1 MQIINK
7 FKNRTFQN
15 MLFVAF
21 ATTIMGQ
28 VYINPFN
35 SEFRLHMGIVIL
47 TLLLLILDDIP
58 IAETNVITGISI
70 FVFRF
75 SIDYFSSS
83 YQTIDLINKH
93 LPSTIFYMIFG
104 LILTSLNIRKI
115 IDQPI
120 FLIFAIT
127 FADIVSN
134 IFEAIIR
141 SEFSIQSLEI
151 VLRSLLITGLTRA
164 ILSFLLYISMR
175 FYNILLIKEEQKDKI
190 KELILLKAN
199 LKSELFF
206 IRKSMDDI
214 ETAMSRSYSIY
225 NELKSKEVRD
235 LTEDYV
241 MTLRERLL
249 NLAKDIHELKKDNQR
264 VVFGLDK
271 LLPEEIDQEGL
282 NLSEILELLR
292 ESTYKYISS
301 INKSITFEVTN
312 KGDYYLDDYYPLIS
326 ILNNLIINSIDSIR
340 YYGHIQVKCLLEDNV
355 LLFTVKDNG
364 TGIKESD
371 IAVIFEPGF
380 STKFDRKT
388 GKMSTGIG
396 LTHVKELVE
405 NHYMGS
411 IGVQSVYDEGTIF
424 SIEIPTDEGEL

>member
-1 MQIINK
+1 MNIINK
-7 FKNRTFQN
+7 LKNNTFRN

-47 TLLLLILDDIP
+47 TLLLLILDDVP
-58 IAETNVITGISI
+58 IAETNVVTGISI
-70 FVFRF
+70 FIFRF
-75 SIDYFSSS
+75 SIDYFSFS

-104 LILTSLNIRKI
+104 LILTALNIRKL

-127 FADIVSN
+127 IADIMSN
-134 IFEAIIR
+134 IFEAMIR

-151 VLRSLLITGLTRA
+151 ILRSLLITGLSRA

-175 FYNILLIKEEQKDKI
+175 FYNILLVREEQNDKI

-225 NELKSKEVRD
+225 DELKSKEEKD
-235 LTEDYV
+235 LTYDYIL
-241 MTLRERLL
+241 TLRERLL
-249 NLAKDIHELKKDNQR
+249 NLSKDIHELKKDNQR

-271 LLPEEIDQEGL
+271 LLPQEIDKEGL
-282 NLSEILELLR
+282 NLSEILDLLKQ
-292 ESTYKYISS
+292 STNKYIDS
-301 INKSITFEVTN
+301 INKNITFEVN
-312 KGDYYLDDYYPLIS
+312 HNGDYYLDDYYPLIS

-340 YYGHIQVKCLLEDNV
+340 YYGHISVECTLKDDLLHFKVEDNG
-355 LLFTVKDNG
+355 L
-364 TGIKESD
+364 GIKESD
-371 IAVIFEPGF
+371 ISVIFEPGF
-380 STKFDRKT
+380 STKFDRRT

-396 LTHVKELVE
+396 LTHAKELVN

-411 IGVQSVYDEGTIF
+411 IKVESIKGKGTIF
-424 SIEIPTDEGEL
+424 AIEIPI

>member
-1 MQIINK
+1 MQILNR

-47 TLLLLILDDIP
+47 TLLLLILDDVP
-58 IAETNVITGISI
+58 IAETNVVTGISI
-70 FVFRF
+70 FIFRF
-75 SIDYFSSS
+75 SIDYFSWGNPI
-83 YQTIDLINKH
+83 IDLVNKH
-93 LPSTIFYMIFG
+93 LPSTIFYMVFG
-104 LILTSLNIRKI
+104 LILTRLKIRKI

-120 FLIFAIT
+120 FIIFAIT
-127 FADIVSN
+127 FADISSN
-134 IFEAIIR
+134 IIEAIIR

-151 VLRSLLITGLTRA
+151 VLRSLLITALSRA

-225 NELKSKEVRD
+225 NELKSKDESD
-235 LTEDYV
+235 MTTDYV
-241 MTLRERLL
+241 VSLRGRLL
-249 NLAKDIHELKKDNQR
+249 NLSKDIHELKKDNQR

-271 LLPEEIDQEGL
+271 LLPQEIDKEGL

-292 ESTYKYISS
+292 ESTDKYISS
-301 INKSITFEVTN
+301 INKSISFEVMN

-326 ILNNLIINSIDSIR
+326 VLNNLIINSIDSIR
-340 YYGHIQVKCLLEDNV
+340 YYGHIHIDCVYEKNK
-355 LLFTVKDNG
+355 LLFTIKDNG

-405 NHYMGS
+405 NHYMGN
-411 IGVQSVYDEGTIF
+411 IVVKSVHQEGTTF
-424 SIEIPTDEGEL
+424 SIEIPTNGGKL

>member
-1 MQIINK
+1 MNIINK
-7 FKNRTFQN
+7 LKNNTFRN

-47 TLLLLILDDIP
+47 TLLLLILDDVP
-58 IAETNVITGISI
+58 IAETNVVTGISI
-70 FVFRF
+70 FIFRF
-75 SIDYFSSS
+75 SIDYFSFS

-104 LILTSLNIRKI
+104 LILTALNIRKL

-127 FADIVSN
+127 IADIMSN
-134 IFEAIIR
+134 IFEAMIR

-151 VLRSLLITGLTRA
+151 ILRSLLITGLSRA

-175 FYNILLIKEEQKDKI
+175 FYNILLVREEQKDKI

-225 NELKSKEVRD
+225 DELKSKEEKD
-235 LTEDYV
+235 LTYDYIL
-241 MTLRERLL
+241 TLRERLL
-249 NLAKDIHELKKDNQR
+249 NLSKDIHELKKDNQR

-271 LLPEEIDQEGL
+271 LLPQEIDKEGL
-282 NLSEILELLR
+282 NLSEILDLLKQ
-292 ESTYKYISS
+292 STNKYIDS
-301 INKSITFEVTN
+301 INKNITFEVN
-312 KGDYYLDDYYPLIS
+312 NNGDYYLDDYYPLIS

-340 YYGHIQVKCLLEDNV
+340 YYGHISVECTLKDDLLHFKVEDN
-355 LLFTVKDNG
+355 G
-364 TGIKESD
+364 SGIKESD
-371 IAVIFEPGF
+371 ISVIFEPGF
-380 STKFDRKT
+380 STKFDRRT

-396 LTHVKELVE
+396 LTHAKELVN

-411 IGVQSVYDEGTIF
+411 IKVDSIKGKGTIF
-424 SIEIPTDEGEL
+424 AIEIPI